1 VTPLELTAIAVAGV
15 GAGFINTLAGSG
27 TLITFP
33 TLLAFGVPPVTAN
46 VSNNIGLVPG
56 AVSGAWGW
64 RHELRQ
70 QKRRLL
76 RLAPASLVGGLVGAV
91 LLLVLPAEAFEAIV
105 PALVLLGLVL
115 VAVQPWL
122 NRRVDRHAAHEAAHE
137 AGTTSGRSHHDHWT
151 TIPAVGLTGVYGGYF
166 GAAQGIL
173 LVGAL
178 GITTGEPVHATNAMK
193 NALSAIV
200 NAVAAV
206 VFIVVAEVDWVIAA
220 LIGVGSVVG
229 ALLGSRVG
237 RRLPPAV
244 LRGAIL
250 VMGTTALVVFL
261 TR

>member
-1 VTPLELTAIAVAGV
+1 VSPLELAAIAVAGV

-33 TLLAFGVPPVTAN
+33 TLIAFGVPPVTAN
-46 VSNNIGLVPG
+46 VSNNLGLVPG
-56 AVSGAWGW
+56 SISGAWGW
-64 RHELRQ
+64 RHELRPQ
-70 QKRRLL
+70 RRRLL
-76 RLAPASLVGGLVGAV
+76 RLAPASLAGGLAGAV

-115 VAVQPWL
+115 VAAQPWL
-122 NRRVDRHAAHEAAHE
+122 NRRIDRHAAHEAARPR
-137 AGTTSGRSHHDHWT
+137 GDHWT
-151 TIPAVGLTGVYGGYF
+151 TVPAVGLTGVYGGYF

-193 NALSAIV
+193 NALAAIV

-206 VFIVVAEVDWVIAA
+206 VFVLVAQVDWVIAA

-229 ALLGSRVG
+229 ALLGAKVG
-237 RRLPPAV
+237 RRLPSVV
-244 LRGAIL
+244 LRGFIL
-250 VMGTTALVVFL
+250 VMGTTALAVFVA
-261 TR
+261 R